1 MILNTYIL
9 NGKRKGGVYMIQ
21 TIKYTVK
28 INGEKTDKYKEK
40 IKEYIDDFMIPLIE
54 KEPYAV
60 FVLDSDN
67 FFARYRKEDLLG
79 KVCVSPTEIVGHVTS
94 ITTREDECDIEF
106 EYSNPHKEE
115 YAKKYDL
122 SSLRFFIPMVSEN
135 GDKISQPRLLIDEN
149 K

>member
-1 MILNTYIL
+1 M
-9 NGKRKGGVYMIQ
+9 KQ

-28 INGEKTDKYKEK
+28 INGETTDKYKEK
-40 IKEYIDDFMIPLIE
+40 IKEYIERFMCPLIE
-54 KEPYAV
+54 REPYSV

-67 FFARYRKEDLLG
+67 FFARYNKEDLLG
-79 KVCVSPTEIVGHVTS
+79 KVCVSPSEIVGHVTS

-122 SSLRFFIPMVSEN
+122 SSLRFFIPVVGNQTVNLDGTIVSISSE
-135 GDKISQPRLLIDEN
+135 DRISQPRLLIDEN

>member
-1 MILNTYIL
+1 MVNVKEVDTM
-9 NGKRKGGVYMIQ
+9 VQ

-40 IKEYIDDFMIPLIE
+40 IKDWVDNHISPLVE
-54 KEPYAV
+54 KDKYYF

-67 FFARYRKEDLLG
+67 FFARYKKEDIMS
-79 KVCVSPTEIVGHVTS
+79 KVCVSPSEIVGHVTS

-106 EYSNPHKEE
+106 EYDKPHKEE

-122 SSLRFFIPMVSEN
+122 YSLRFFIPMVGE
-135 GDKISQPRLLIDEN
+135 DKISQPRLLIDEN